1 MGKVLDNNKCMLVY
15 GMDDAGFILIK
26 NIVIKN
32 NLPKCIRRIEKYMAS
47 MTVKQ
52 IIDGFKIEIADED
65 IPSDKVILFNNF
77 EDAELEHS
85 IRAIKKSSLKDAIMA
100 VVTPNSLNWTFKKL
114 LSNLILEKEWYKNY
128 RGGNKNEQNR

>member
-1 MGKVLDNNKCMLVY
+1 MVKAFDNKKCMLVY
-15 GMDDAGFILIK
+15 GMDDSDFRLLKDIL
-26 NIVIKN
+26 IKN
-32 NLPKCIRRIEKYMAS
+32 NLPECVRKIEKYMAS

-52 IIDGFKIEIADED
+52 IIDGFKIEIADEN
-65 IPSDKVILFNNF
+65 ISSDEVILFNNF

-114 LSNLILEKEWYKNY
+114 LSNLILEREWYKNY
-128 RGGNKNEQNR
+128 RGGNQNEQNR

>member
-1 MGKVLDNNKCMLVY
+1 MGKVLDNKKCMLVY
-15 GMDDAGFILIK
+15 GMGDSDFRLLK
-26 NIVIKN
+26 DIVIKN
-32 NLPKCIRRIEKYMAS
+32 NLPGCVRRIEKYMAS

-52 IIDGFKIEIADED
+52 IIDGFKIEVADED
-65 IPSDKVILFNNF
+65 IPSDEVILFNNF

-85 IRAIKKSSLKDAIMA
+85 IRAIKKSSLKDVIMA

-128 RGGNKNEQNR
+128 RGGNCDEQNR